1 MVYPNIMVLL
11 ILLCVFPVTT
21 CTCERCVS
29 ALRRVKTFLR
39 TSCGQ
44 ERLNGLTL
52 LAMYRHVKI
61 DLNVIIKR
69 FAASGKRR
77 VDFMHPA
84 LDDMDPDLY

>member
-1 MVYPNIMVLL
+1 MVLL

-21 CTCERCVS
+21 CACERCVS

-61 DLNVIIKR
+61 DLN
-69 FAASGKRR
+69 
-77 VDFMHPA
+77 HPPQSSNV
-84 LDDMDPDLY
+84 LLRLENGVSISCILL